1 MASEPRRRPP
11 QRRPP
16 PRRRRRRGGSDLVPR
31 LLAAAP
37 AIAFAVFITAEGGIV
52 FAAGL
57 FVVGALSLA
66 ELYRLTARVR
76 PVALAGYMALLGLL
90 LAAHYGDQFQMMLV
104 LVASVP
110 LTFLLT
116 LMRPDRENAFWGMAA
131 TLLGIVWI
139 GLGLSHAVL
148 LRQLDHGGAL
158 VVDVLIGTF
167 VGDTCAYFGGRAWGQ
182 RPLAPRISPNKTV
195 EGLIIGIV
203 GGTLAFW
210 GFEVA
215 YQQYTRGT
223 HALIIGLAVALAAPV
238 GDLFESF
245 IKRDLDV
252 KDTGKVFGPHGGA
265 LDRLDAVFFTAVT
278 GYYVALAVL

>member
-1 MASEPRRRPP
+1 MASQPRRRPPP

-16 PRRRRRRGGSDLVPR
+16 RRRRRGRSDLGAR
-31 LLAAAP
+31 IIAALP
-37 AIAFAVFITAEGGIV
+37 AIAFAIFITAEGGLV
-52 FAAGL
+52 FTLGL
-57 FVVGALSLA
+57 FAIGTLCMA
-66 ELYRLTARVR
+66 ELYKLMGRAH
-76 PVALAGYMALLGLL
+76 PVPLAGYMALLGLL
-90 LAAHYGDQFQMMLV
+90 LAAHFGDQFQILLV
-104 LVASVP
+104 YVASVP
-110 LTFLLT
+110 VTFLLAVAS
-116 LMRPDRENAFWGMAA
+116 PHRENASWGIAA
-131 TLLGIVWI
+131 TLLGITWI
-139 GLGLSHAVL
+139 GLALSHAVL
-148 LRQLDHGGAL
+148 LRQLPHGGAL

-167 VGDTCAYFGGRAWGQ
+167 VGDTCAYLGGRAWGS

-195 EGLIIGIV
+195 EGLVVGII

-245 IKRDLDV
+245 VKRDLDV

>member
-1 MASEPRRRPP
+1 MASQPRRRPPP

-16 PRRRRRRGGSDLVPR
+16 RRRRRGRSDLGAR
-31 LLAAAP
+31 IIAALP
-37 AIAFAVFITAEGGIV
+37 AIAFAIFITAEGGLV
-52 FAAGL
+52 FTLGL
-57 FVVGALSLA
+57 FAIGALCMA
-66 ELYRLTARVR
+66 ELYKLMGRAH
-76 PVALAGYMALLGLL
+76 PVPLAGYLALLGLL
-90 LAAHYGDQFQMMLV
+90 LAAHFGDQFQILLV
-104 LVASVP
+104 YVASVP
-110 LTFLLT
+110 VTFLLAVAS
-116 LMRPDRENAFWGMAA
+116 PHRENASWGIAA
-131 TLLGIVWI
+131 TLLGITWI
-139 GLGLSHAVL
+139 GLALSHAVL
-148 LRQLDHGGAL
+148 LRQLPHGGAL

-167 VGDTCAYFGGRAWGQ
+167 VGDTCAYLGGRAWGS

-195 EGLIIGIV
+195 EGLVAGII

-245 IKRDLDV
+245 VKRDLDV

>member
-139 GLGLSHAVL
+139 GLALSHAVL

-215 YQQYTRGT
+215 YQQFMRGSN
-223 HALIIGLAVALAAPV
+223 ALVIGFAVAIAAPL
-238 GDLFESF
+238 GDLFESL
-245 IKRDLDV
+245 IKRDLNV
-252 KDTGKVFGPHGGA
+252 KDTGRVFGAHGGA

-278 GYYVALAVL
+278 AYYVTLAVT

>member
-1 MASEPRRRPP
+1 MASQPRRRPPP

-16 PRRRRRRGGSDLVPR
+16 RRRRRGRSDLGAR
-31 LLAAAP
+31 IIAALP
-37 AIAFAVFITAEGGIV
+37 AIAFAVFITAEGGLV
-52 FAAGL
+52 FTLGL
-57 FVVGALSLA
+57 FAIGALCMA
-66 ELYRLTARVR
+66 ELYKLMGRAH
-76 PVALAGYMALLGLL
+76 PVPLAGYMALLGLL
-90 LAAHYGDQFQMMLV
+90 LAAHFGSQFQILLV
-104 LVASVP
+104 YVASVP
-110 LTFLLT
+110 VTFLLAVAS
-116 LMRPDRENAFWGMAA
+116 PHRENASWGIAA
-131 TLLGIVWI
+131 TLLGITWI
-139 GLGLSHAVL
+139 GLALSHAVL
-148 LRQLDHGGAL
+148 LRQLPHGGAL

-167 VGDTCAYFGGRAWGQ
+167 VGDTCAYLGGRAWGS

-195 EGLIIGIV
+195 EGLIVGII